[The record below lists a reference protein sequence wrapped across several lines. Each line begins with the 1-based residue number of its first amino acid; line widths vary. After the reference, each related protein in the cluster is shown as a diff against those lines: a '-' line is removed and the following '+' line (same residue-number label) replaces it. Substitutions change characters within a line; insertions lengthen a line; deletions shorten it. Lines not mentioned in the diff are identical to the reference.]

1 MGNPAEEEKLE
12 AADKEQDSDQ
22 IELEESNE
30 PAAIETVDLKV
41 PEQGEDSPEMEI
53 VKEAEVEA
61 EPESSPEIEEEQ
73 SEVQEL
79 AVVEDEPLEEKSLL
93 LGQ

>member
-1 MGNPAEEEKLE
+1 M
-12 AADKEQDSDQ
+12 
-22 IELEESNE
+22 
-30 PAAIETVDLKV
+30 DLKV

-79 AVVEDEPLEEKSLL
+79 AVVEDEPLEEKKPSAWSITQKFKAGLEKHVIPLL
-93 LGQ
+93 QK